1 MPFLFSTGSLARD
14 GLRTATPRRTEQAPV
29 FEALFMQS
37 FVEMRAREGA
47 RNRKAP
53 EAISS

>member
-1 MPFLFSTGSLARD
+1 MPFLFSTGALARD
-14 GLRTATPRRTEQAPV
+14 GLRTARPRRTEQAPL

-47 RNRKAP
+47 CERKTP